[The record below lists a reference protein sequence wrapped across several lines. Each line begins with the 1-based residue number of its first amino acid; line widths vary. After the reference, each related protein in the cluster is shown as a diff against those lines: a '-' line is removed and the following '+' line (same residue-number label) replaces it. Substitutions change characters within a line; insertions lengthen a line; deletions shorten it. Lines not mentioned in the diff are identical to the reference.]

1 MFMKKMVSVLVMIL
15 AAIVLTADE
24 STGDLTVVVNGLK
37 IEGTVYVSLFNQA
50 DGYPT
55 KAEKAYRKDMKK
67 VASKQEKIVFK
78 NLPYGTYAASVWHDE
93 NDNGK
98 METSLIGIPREGTGA
113 SNNAKGKMGPPKFA
127 DAAFKVDKKSN
138 TITITVNY

>member
-1 MFMKKMVSVLVMIL
+1 MKKIMLMLSLML
-15 AAIVLTADE
+15 MFFGTSADE
-24 STGDLTVVVNGLK
+24 NKGDLTVVINGLK
-37 IEGTVYVSLFNQA
+37 IEGTVYVSLFNQP

-55 KAEKAYRKDMKK
+55 KAEKAFKKDMKK

-78 NLPYGTYAASVWHDE
+78 NLPHGTYAASVWHDE

-127 DAAFKVDKKSN
+127 DASFKVDKKSN
-138 TITITVNY
+138 TISITVNY